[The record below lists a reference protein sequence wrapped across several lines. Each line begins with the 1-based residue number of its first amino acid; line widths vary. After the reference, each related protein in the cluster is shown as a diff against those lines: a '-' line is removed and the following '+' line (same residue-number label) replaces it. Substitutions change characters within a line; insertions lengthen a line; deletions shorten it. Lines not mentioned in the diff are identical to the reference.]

1 MKQFYYAISNIC
13 FCAVLKQYAQKLKKV
28 KL

>member
-1 MKQFYYAISNIC
+1 MKQFYYAISNIY
-13 FCAVLKQYAQKLKKV
+13 FYAVLKQYAQKLKEV